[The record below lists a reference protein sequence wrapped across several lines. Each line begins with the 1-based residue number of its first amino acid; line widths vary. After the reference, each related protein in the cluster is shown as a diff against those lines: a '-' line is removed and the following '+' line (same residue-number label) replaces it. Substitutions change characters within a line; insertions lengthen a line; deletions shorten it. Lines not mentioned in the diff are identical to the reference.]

1 MSSAIQG
8 ALELTRHIGM
18 KAAERRQGLWKT
30 LALLVQ
36 LLKVMGGLQGNLK

>member
-18 KAAERRQGLWKT
+18 EVAERRQGLGKT

-36 LLKVMGGLQGNLK
+36 LLKVMGRLQGSLK

>member
-1 MSSAIQG
+1 MSSAIQS

-18 KAAERRQGLWKT
+18 EVAERTQGSGET

-36 LLKVMGGLQGNLK
+36 LLKVTGGLQGNLK